1 MENKLRSIIAI
12 YVTRF
17 LLPFIFAFGIY
28 VQINSFDSPGGGFQA
43 GVLMASALIL
53 HSIVFGH
60 QSTLKVVPFNFLIT
74 FACFGMSIYLIAGMI
89 SSLAGK
95 TFLDYGMLSDNG
107 VEGQKLGIFSIE
119 LGVGF
124 AVFSTICIIFY
135 SFVGEETRKTR

>member
-1 MENKLRSIIAI
+1 MKGKSQSIIAI
-12 YVTRF
+12 YITRF

-28 VQINSFDSPGGGFQA
+28 VQLNSADSPGGGFQA

-53 HSIVFGH
+53 HSIVFGS
-60 QSTLKVVPFNFLIT
+60 QSTLKVIPFNFLIT

-95 TFLDYGMLSDNG
+95 TFLDYGILADKAIK
-107 VEGQKLGIFSIE
+107 GQKLGIFSIE
-119 LGVGF
+119 LGVGC

-135 SFVGEETRKTR
+135 SFIQWEK